1 MIALIRFD
9 DNLTERSATPFEV
22 KDERKFRQVLSQ
34 LEKQGVIGR
43 VSEITDKYAIDHTK
57 RGRTKKRPA
66 VVTLLFRSRIQP
78 TTRLEA
84 DCSTSNSRGPSSG

>member
-9 DNLTERSATPFEV
+9 NNLTERSATPFEV

-57 RGRTKKRPA
+57 RGRIKKRPA
-66 VVTLLFRSRIQP
+66 VVHVTLSKSNPTYYQIGGRLFYF
-78 TTRLEA
+78 
-84 DCSTSNSRGPSSG
+84 